1 MPNGSSALEDVHQHI
16 EPKTHKCTPNRKDV
30 ELLATLETASIS
42 LCGIAMLLWMSIGT
56 FTRAD
61 WGEAFAQK
69 TIFVLCVTSAILLF
83 SLHHLGGELWGSR
96 NVALLF
102 ALTALIVAAAGS
114 LNIKGQDVQGEINP
128 SRNNEDEKTRK
139 RRRLRLFF
147 SSFNT

>member
-1 MPNGSSALEDVHQHI
+1 M
-16 EPKTHKCTPNRKDV
+16 

-83 SLHHLGGELWGSR
+83 SLHYLGGELWGSR
-96 NVALLF
+96 NVALPF

-114 LNIKGQDVQGEINP
+114 LNIKGQDLSLIHI
-128 SRNNEDEKTRK
+128 
-139 RRRLRLFF
+139 
-147 SSFNT
+147 

>member
-1 MPNGSSALEDVHQHI
+1 MRLSISTV

-30 ELLATLETASIS
+30 ELLATLETASIT

-56 FTRAD
+56 FTRAE

-69 TIFVLCVTSAILLF
+69 TIFVLCVTSAFLLVL
-83 SLHHLGGELWGSR
+83 LHYLGGEMWGSR
-96 NVALLF
+96 NVALPF

-128 SRNNEDEKTRK
+128 HEIMRMRK
-139 RRRLRLFF
+139 RERDEE
-147 SSFNT
+147 

>member
-1 MPNGSSALEDVHQHI
+1 M
-16 EPKTHKCTPNRKDV
+16 
-30 ELLATLETASIS
+30 ELLATLETASIT

-56 FTRAD
+56 FTRAE

-96 NVALLF
+96 NVAIPF
-102 ALTALIVAAAGS
+102 AMTALIVAAAGS

-128 SRNNEDEKTRK
+128 HEIMRMRK
-139 RRRLRLFF
+139 HERDDDRVY
-147 SSFNT
+147 SSVLSTPNLSAKNPRM

>member
-1 MPNGSSALEDVHQHI
+1 M
-16 EPKTHKCTPNRKDV
+16 

-42 LCGIAMLLWMSIGT
+42 LCGIAMILWMSIGT

-69 TIFVLCVTSAILLF
+69 TIFVLCVISAILLF
-83 SLHHLGGELWGSR
+83 SLHYLGGELWGSR
-96 NVALLF
+96 NVALPF

-128 SRNNEDEKTRK
+128 HEIMRMRKQERDED
-139 RRRLRLFF
+139 
-147 SSFNT
+147 

>member
-1 MPNGSSALEDVHQHI
+1 M
-16 EPKTHKCTPNRKDV
+16 

-42 LCGIAMLLWMSIGT
+42 LCGISMLLWMSIGT

-69 TIFVLCVTSAILLF
+69 TIFVLCVTSAVLLF
-83 SLHHLGGELWGSR
+83 SLHYLGGELWGSR
-96 NVALLF
+96 NVALPF

-128 SRNNEDEKTRK
+128 HEIMRMRKQEKEED
-139 RRRLRLFF
+139 
-147 SSFNT
+147 

>member
-1 MPNGSSALEDVHQHI
+1 M
-16 EPKTHKCTPNRKDV
+16 

-83 SLHHLGGELWGSR
+83 SLHYLGGELWGSR
-96 NVALLF
+96 NVALPF

-128 SRNNEDEKTRK
+128 HEIMRMRKQERDCLLYTSDAADE
-139 RRRLRLFF
+139 
-147 SSFNT
+147 

>member
-1 MPNGSSALEDVHQHI
+1 M
-16 EPKTHKCTPNRKDV
+16 

-69 TIFVLCVTSAILLF
+69 TIFVLCVASAILLF
-83 SLHHLGGELWGSR
+83 SLHYLGGELWGSR
-96 NVALLF
+96 NVALPF

-128 SRNNEDEKTRK
+128 HEIMRMRKQEKEDD
-139 RRRLRLFF
+139 
-147 SSFNT
+147 